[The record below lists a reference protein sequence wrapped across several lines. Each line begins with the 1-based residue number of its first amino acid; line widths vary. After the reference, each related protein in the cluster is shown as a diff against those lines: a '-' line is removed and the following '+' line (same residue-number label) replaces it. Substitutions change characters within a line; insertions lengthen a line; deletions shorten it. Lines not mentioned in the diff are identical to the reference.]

1 MHLVILSGTVF
12 GTADLVADE
21 AQSLCEAAGLRV
33 SRLRLLNLDAL
44 LALQPEA
51 LLVCTSTTGMGGQRR
66 TTGKLGQPLLIQDQD
81 LTILNLQ
88 PAQALQAFE

>member
-21 AQSLCEAAGLRV
+21 AQALCEAAGLRV

-44 LALQPEA
+44 LALHRHGRVA
-51 LLVCTSTTGMGGQRR
+51 
-66 TTGKLGQPLLIQDQD
+66 
-81 LTILNLQ
+81 
-88 PAQALQAFE
+88 

>member
-51 LLVCTSTTGMGGQRR
+51 LLVCTSTTGMGE
-66 TTGKLGQPLLIQDQD
+66 LPEPLSLLKI
-81 LTILNLQ
+81 
-88 PAQALQAFE
+88 